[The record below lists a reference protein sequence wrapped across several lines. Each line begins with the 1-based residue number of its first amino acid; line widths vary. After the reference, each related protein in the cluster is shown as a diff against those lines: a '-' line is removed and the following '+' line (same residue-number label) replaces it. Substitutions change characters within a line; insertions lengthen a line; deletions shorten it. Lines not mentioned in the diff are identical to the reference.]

1 MRSTYVQSLFKYA
14 SIFLLIFLLAACTAE
29 ATETEPA
36 PSETEPTPS
45 VPAASETQAEL
56 TPNVGFSQDG
66 VPARNPAQNTVLTNF
81 TTEDFSGAGACAIC
95 HTNLFDELGNDV
107 SNTTDWRSTMMA
119 NAATDPVWQA
129 KVSSEIARNPDLEAV
144 IEDKCISCHQPMAYT
159 QAEVNGTEQAMFGDG
174 FLNPENPLHAAAMD
188 GVSCTLC
195 HQLIEENLGEMESFS
210 GEFEID
216 ASTAPPN
223 RIIYG
228 PYENPKQ
235 KLMQDTSGFTPAFAA
250 HTGTSELCATCHNLY
265 TPYVD
270 AEGNVLGEF
279 PEQTPYTEWE
289 NSQYGENDMACQSC
303 HMPQASGGV
312 VISLMPGKL
321 PAREPFFKHH
331 FVGGNA
337 FMLGILSEWGGDLG
351 VTADQS
357 HFDTSIDRVKE
368 QIGQR
373 SAGLVVE
380 NLEVANNN
388 LNATLKITPF
398 TGHKFPTSFPS
409 RRAWLHV
416 TVTDATGNV
425 VFESGKHNLDGT
437 ITGNAADEDPMA
449 YEPHYDL
456 ITSADQ
462 VQIYEPI
469 MVNSDDEVT
478 YTLLRAARYIK
489 DNRILPNGTDKAAL
503 PADIAVYGKALED
516 ANFIGGSD
524 MITYQIDVSQ
534 AQGPFTFQAE
544 LLYEPLSYR
553 FIQDMFIDDTPEI
566 DQFEG
571 YYGETLKQP
580 LLVASI
586 EPVEVE

>member
-1 MRSTYVQSLFKYA
+1 MQSTFIRSTLKYA
-14 SIFLLIFLLAACTAE
+14 SIIILVFLLAACAAN

-36 PSETEPTPS
+36 PSVPTESEAQTEPTPD
-45 VPAASETQAEL
+45 VDF
-56 TPNVGFSQDG
+56 GQDG
-66 VPARNPAQNTVLTNF
+66 EPPRNPAQNTVLSSF
-81 TTEDFSGAGACAIC
+81 TTEDFSGAGVCAIC

-129 KVSSEIARNPDLEAV
+129 KVSSEIVRNPDLEAV
-144 IEDKCISCHQPMAYT
+144 IQDKCISCHQPMAYT

-174 FLNPENPLHAAAMD
+174 FLNPDNPLHVAAMD

-195 HQLIEENLGEMESFS
+195 HQVIEDNLGEEESFS
-210 GEFEID
+210 GGFEID
-216 ASTAPPN
+216 ASTNPPT
-223 RIIYG
+223 RPIHG
-228 PYENPKQ
+228 PYENPNQ
-235 KLMQDTSGFTPAFAA
+235 QLMQNQSGFTPEFAA
-250 HTGTSELCATCHNLY
+250 HSGSPELCATCHNLY

-270 AEGNVLGEF
+270 AEGNILGEF

-289 NSQYGENDMACQSC
+289 NSQFGANETACQSC

-312 VISLMPGKL
+312 VISLMPGNL
-321 PAREPFFKHH
+321 PAREPFFKHY

-337 FMLGILSEWGGDLG
+337 FMLRILSDWGADLG
-351 VTADQS
+351 VTADKK
-357 HFDTSIDRVKE
+357 HFDTTIARVKD

-373 SAGLVVE
+373 SAGLAVE
-380 NLEVANNN
+380 NLEIANNN
-388 LNATLKITPF
+388 LYATLKITPF

-409 RRAWLHV
+409 RRVWLHV
-416 TVTDATGNV
+416 TVTDAAGNL

-456 ITSADQ
+456 ITVADQ

-469 MVNSDDEVT
+469 MVNSDGDVT
-478 YTLLRAARYIK
+478 YTLLRAASYIK
-489 DNRILPNGTDKAAL
+489 DNRILPNGTDKASL
-503 PADIAVYGKALED
+503 PTDIAVYGEASED
-516 ANFIGGSD
+516 TNFIGGSD
-524 MITYQIDVSQ
+524 MITYQIDISN
-534 AQGPFTFQAE
+534 AQGPFTFNAE

-553 FIQDMFIDDTPEI
+553 FMVDMFTDNTPEI

-571 YYGETLKQP
+571 YYDETLKQP
-580 LLVASI
+580 LLVATI
-586 EPVEVE
+586 EPLEVE

>member
-1 MRSTYVQSLFKYA
+1 MRSTIVRSTFKYV
-14 SIFLLIFLLAACTAE
+14 SIILLVFLLAACTAE

-36 PSETEPTPS
+36 PSVTAESEAQAEPTLD
-45 VPAASETQAEL
+45 VDF
-56 TPNVGFSQDG
+56 GQDG
-66 VPARNPAQNTVLTNF
+66 EPPRNPAQNTAMSSF
-81 TTEDFSGAGACAIC
+81 TTEDFSGAGICAAC
-95 HTNLFDELGNDV
+95 HTNLVDELGNDV
-107 SNTTDWRSTMMA
+107 SMTTDWRSTMMA

-159 QAEVNGTEQAMFGDG
+159 QAEVNGTDQGMFGDG
-174 FLNPENPLHAAAMD
+174 FLNPDNPLHAAGMD

-195 HQLIEENLGEMESFS
+195 HQLIEENLGEKESFS

-216 ASTAPPN
+216 ASTNPPN
-223 RIIYG
+223 RVIHG
-228 PYENPKQ
+228 PYKNPDQ
-235 KLMQDTSGFTPAFAA
+235 QLMQDTSGFIPEYAD
-250 HTGTSELCATCHNLY
+250 HTGSPEICATCHNLY

-270 AEGNVLGEF
+270 AEGNILGEF

-289 NSQYGENDMACQSC
+289 NSQFGANDMGCQSC
-303 HMPQASGGV
+303 HMPQATGSV
-312 VISLMPGKL
+312 VISLIPGNL
-321 PAREPFFKHH
+321 PEREPFFKHY

-337 FMLGILSEWGGDLG
+337 FMLRILSDWGAEIG
-351 VTADQS
+351 VAANKE
-357 HFDTSIDRVKE
+357 HFDTTIARVEE
-368 QIGQR
+368 QVGKR

-380 NLEVANNN
+380 SAEISNNN

-425 VFESGKHNLDGT
+425 VFESGKYNLDGS
-437 ITGNAADEDPMA
+437 ITGCDADSDPAA

-456 ITSADQ
+456 ITSDDQ

-469 MVNSDDEVT
+469 MVNSDGEVT
-478 YTLLRAARYIK
+478 YTLLRAAAYIK
-489 DNRILPNGTDKAAL
+489 DNRILPNGTDKASL
-503 PADIAVYGKALED
+503 PADIAVYGAASED

-524 MITYQIDVSQ
+524 MITYQIDVSD

-544 LLYEPLSYR
+544 LFYEPLSYR
-553 FIQDMFIDDTPEI
+553 FMQDMFTDDTPEI
-566 DQFEG
+566 ERFEG
-571 YYGETLKQP
+571 YYEETFKQP
-580 LLVASI
+580 LLVAAI
-586 EPVEVE
+586 EPVEVK